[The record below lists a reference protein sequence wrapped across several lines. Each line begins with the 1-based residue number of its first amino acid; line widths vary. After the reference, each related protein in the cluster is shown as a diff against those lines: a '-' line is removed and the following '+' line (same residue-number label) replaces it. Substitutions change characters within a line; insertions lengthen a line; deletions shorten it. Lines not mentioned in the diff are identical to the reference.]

1 MFSPFSIAG
10 GLVVNASEKFELIQR
25 HLFSLNS
32 QLVVQLPL
40 RGALHTQN
48 GRVELSASL
57 TWDTQGVRAASV
69 GPHVREGDLLGGALL
84 EEQLVLVVE
93 EEDGEGTVEET
104 LVNVGHQMA
113 CSSNQGSQ

>member
-32 QLVVQLPL
+32 QLVIQLPL

-69 GPHVREGDLLGGALL
+69 GPHVGECDLFTSALL
-84 EEQLVLVVE
+84 EKEAVFGVEQE
-93 EEDGEGTVEET
+93 NGECA
-104 LVNVGHQMA
+104 M
-113 CSSNQGSQ
+113 